1 MYKPAP
7 SPYEARE
14 VLKPDSSVRKY
25 SFKILEPAAPKVA
38 PAEPEPASEEPTS
51 EIDLRAGELAEEARQ
66 SRILIE
72 AIEPQTD
79 FVEEI
84 STEGD
89 FFLLIYIIFSCYF
102 TVFTHCTVD

>member
-1 MYKPAP
+1 MT
-7 SPYEARE
+7 EAA
-14 VLKPDSSVRKY
+14 
-25 SFKILEPAAPKVA
+25 AAPKAA
-38 PAEPEPASEEPTS
+38 PAEPEPAAEEPTS
-51 EIDLRAGELAEEARQ
+51 EIDLRAGEIAEEARQ

-89 FFLLIYIIFSCYF
+89 FFVALHYFMQLLVYSFYSLYSGLRYEDSTI
-102 TVFTHCTVD
+102 